1 MDEFIIKMST
11 FVEDVGSLSQNAKDA
26 SDQIGQQEE
35 QPVNVENSVEMQGE
49 ASEQQPKDPTMGEQ
63 DQVPELEPQ
72 GDLESDDEDEDSDSK
87 DKGNDNK

>member
-1 MDEFIIKMST
+1 MCRIVSVLQCKKRMRRLHWKWIVTMDEFIIKMNT

-49 ASEQQPKDPTMGEQ
+49 ASE
-63 DQVPELEPQ
+63 
-72 GDLESDDEDEDSDSK
+72 
-87 DKGNDNK
+87 

>member
-49 ASEQQPKDPTMGEQ
+49 ASE
-63 DQVPELEPQ
+63 
-72 GDLESDDEDEDSDSK
+72 
-87 DKGNDNK
+87 